1 MSDNPPL
8 ICIVPF
14 FDYLLKDLDVNI
26 FERAAIGLKLNKVKT
41 SFEDNQSK
49 ISVSNIS
56 DELYNCAEPF
66 LNDSAVITAQELAY
80 LIILF
85 SILTAVTVIITIII
99 IIITLKSTDKNL
111 TIGLII
117 GICLSY
123 IIIGWLLIHNSFN
136 IINNSIKNTEETI
149 NTCILDAFNKLEL
162 LVLQDETALDNA
174 LCAYPITT

>member
-1 MSDNPPL
+1 MTDKTPCITQFIENLL
-8 ICIVPF
+8 I
-14 FDYLLKDLDVNI
+14 DLGLNVFQI
-26 FERAAIGLKLNKVKT
+26 GAIGLKLDEVKK
-41 SFEDNQSK
+41 SFENNQSQ
-49 ISVSNIS
+49 ISLSKIS

-99 IIITLKSTDKNL
+99 IITLKSTNKNL

-149 NTCILDAFNKLEL
+149 NNCILDAFNKLEL

>member
-14 FDYLLKDLDVNI
+14 FDYLLKDLGVNT
-26 FERAAIGLKLNKVKT
+26 FKRFAIGEKLDKVKT

-49 ISVSNIS
+49 ISVSKIS

-99 IIITLKSTDKNL
+99 IITLKSTNKNL

-149 NTCILDAFNKLEL
+149 NNCILDAFNKLEL